1 METSR
6 EAIVQVI
13 CGRVRKVLGDDF
25 PEVARPELYLNDN
38 ETFQKAVAKM
48 DAALAAHE
56 RETASVRRLVAQLA
70 ASNGADVIL
79 KRVEQLR
86 SA

>member
-6 EAIVQVI
+6 ESIVKVI

-25 PEVARPELYLNDN
+25 PQVARPELYLD
-38 ETFQKAVAKM
+38 ESVPFQEAVSKM
-48 DAALAAHE
+48 DAALEAHE
-56 RETASVRRLVAQLA
+56 REVASVRRLLAQLA
-70 ASNGADVIL
+70 MSNGAAVIL